1 MHAAEL
7 ERDIQRMFCMVF
19 CCAVTVFPSSVCP
32 QQMDIQFL
40 TTFCTG
46 FSCCAVPMFR
56 SCVHPR
62 KMKVQFLRMI
72 HSVFSCCALPLFT
85 SSVHPQ
91 EMGVQFLGMF
101 HTVFSWALCC
111 ASVCLHCA
119 LAYSSLGRSV
129 LCSTA
134 VLCPCSTH
142 VYVQQ
147 RSSWKSR
154 GRLAWYSHAFFHK
167 LHYLRFQ
174 RTCDTF
180 CSCLLPTDQWVWLSR
195 TSFTGFTSFG
205 WPKPCLLKLWRTIN
219 GWLLQKS

>member
-7 ERDIQRMFCMVF
+7 DRDIQRMFCMLF

-32 QQMDIQFL
+32 QERDVQFL
-40 TTFCTG
+40 TTFC
-46 FSCCAVPMFR
+46 A
-56 SCVHPR
+56 
-62 KMKVQFLRMI
+62 
-72 HSVFSCCALPLFT
+72 VFSCWALPLFI
-85 SSVHPQ
+85 SS
-91 EMGVQFLGMF
+91 VQFLGMF

-111 ASVCLHCA
+111 ASVCLQCA
-119 LAYSSLGRSV
+119 LACSSLGRSV

-134 VLCPCSTH
+134 VLCPCFTH

-154 GRLAWYSHAFFHK
+154 GCLTWYSHAFFHK

-180 CSCLLPTDQWVWLSR
+180 CSCLLPVDQWVWLSR

-205 WPKPCLLKLWRTIN
+205 WPKPCLLKLWWTVN
-219 GWLLQKS
+219 GWLIQKSQTYKLPICSLGYQGHLQIRA